1 MNQENRTSKVMSD
14 LRKLFP
20 LFRFQKNK
28 TSHALF
34 VQIESM
40 TRSAIF
46 SHKIGCD
53 DLAEIELEV
62 VDNMVDSIITQ
73 MNNRK

>member
-1 MNQENRTSKVMSD
+1 MSD

-20 LFRFQKNK
+20 LFIFQKNK
-28 TSHALF
+28 TSRALF
-34 VQIESM
+34 EKIESM
-40 TRSAIF
+40 IRSATH

-53 DLAEIELEV
+53 ELAEIELEV